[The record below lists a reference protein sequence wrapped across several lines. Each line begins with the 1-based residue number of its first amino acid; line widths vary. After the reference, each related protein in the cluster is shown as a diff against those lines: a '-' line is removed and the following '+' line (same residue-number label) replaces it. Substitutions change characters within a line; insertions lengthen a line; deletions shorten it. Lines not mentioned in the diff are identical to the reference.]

1 MGLIINGNCNAGGF
15 MTFKENFYTK
25 NLKKESTKYYAIF
38 QFCCLE
44 GYLLVNKI
52 PCQCNNTDPGV
63 ILFTEI
69 VIDVL

>member
-1 MGLIINGNCNAGGF
+1 MI
-15 MTFKENFYTK
+15 FKKNFYNK
-25 NLKKESTKYYAIF
+25 NLKNWSAKYAIF

-44 GYLLVNKI
+44 GYLLVIKTL
-52 PCQCNNTDPGV
+52 CQCNNTYARV